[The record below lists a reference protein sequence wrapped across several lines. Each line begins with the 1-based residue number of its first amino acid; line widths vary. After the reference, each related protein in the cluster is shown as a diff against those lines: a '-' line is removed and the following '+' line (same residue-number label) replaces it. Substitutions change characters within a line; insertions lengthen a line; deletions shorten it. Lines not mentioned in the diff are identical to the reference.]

1 MRAACI
7 RVLGVAYLD
16 DPLST
21 FPARA
26 AIGLNRSLHV
36 FTRLSQSISQRIS
49 YSVPYRLLATAGAL
63 AATALF
69 SACATHVGK
78 PDTAVAATQPSRH
91 AFTVERDQVYSPE
104 GWPQALRGDV
114 YRPAAEGL
122 RPAVLLIHGGG
133 WEVPDRR
140 HQMESIAR
148 RLAERGYV
156 VMNATYRLAPAHQH
170 PAPVEDLQQA
180 LLWMRTRSA
189 ALSIDPTRMATF
201 GYSAGGHLAALMG
214 SMTAPITGAT
224 TGALSGGLTASQAP
238 LVRAV
243 VAGGAPTDL
252 SKWRSGRLVVQY
264 LGGTRD
270 EMPARY
276 AAASPVTHIKPGHP
290 PVFLYHGQADDL
302 VPVDHSLD
310 YKAAL
315 DRAGIRNE
323 LYLTRGLGHITAFL
337 LDGPAVEAAIGF
349 LDRELR

>member
-1 MRAACI
+1 M
-7 RVLGVAYLD
+7 V
-16 DPLST
+16 
-21 FPARA
+21 
-26 AIGLNRSLHV
+26 
-36 FTRLSQSISQRIS
+36 
-49 YSVPYRLLATAGAL
+49 GAL
-63 AATALF
+63 TATALL
-69 SACATHVGK
+69 SACATHLGK
-78 PDTAVAATQPSRH
+78 PNPAMASAQPSRH
-91 AFTVERDQVYSPE
+91 SYSVERDRIYSPT
-104 GWPQALRGDV
+104 GWPQALKADV
-114 YRPAAEGL
+114 YRPTAEGL

-140 HQMESIAR
+140 HQMDSIAR
-148 RLAERGYV
+148 RLAQRGYV

-180 LLWMRTRSA
+180 LLWMREHSK
-189 ALSIDPTRMATF
+189 ALSIDPARMATF
-201 GYSAGGHLAALMG
+201 GYSAGGHLAALL
-214 SMTAPITGAT
+214 GARQ
-224 TGALSGGLTASQAP
+224 ASEEP
-238 LVRAV
+238 MVRAV

-276 AAASPVTHIKPGHP
+276 AAASPVTQIKPEHP
-290 PVFLYHGQADDL
+290 PVFLYHGQADNL

-323 LYLTRGLGHITAFL
+323 LYLTRGLGHISAFL

-349 LDRELR
+349 LDRELH

>member
-1 MRAACI
+1 
-7 RVLGVAYLD
+7 
-16 DPLST
+16 
-21 FPARA
+21 
-26 AIGLNRSLHV
+26 
-36 FTRLSQSISQRIS
+36 
-49 YSVPYRLLATAGAL
+49 LLATAGAL
-63 AATALF
+63 VATALL
-69 SACATHVGK
+69 SGCATHLGK
-78 PDTAVAATQPSRH
+78 QGDATTTTQPTRH
-91 AFTVERDQVYSPE
+91 AFTVQRNQVYSPE
-104 GWPQALRGDV
+104 GWPQALMADV
-114 YRPAAEGL
+114 YRTAAEGL

-156 VMNATYRLAPAHQH
+156 VVNATYRLAPAHQH
-170 PAPVEDLQQA
+170 PAPLEDLHQA
-180 LLWMRTRSA
+180 LAWMSARSA
-189 ALSIDPTRMATF
+189 ALSIDPSRMATF
-201 GYSAGGHLAALMG
+201 GYSAGGHLAALL
-214 SMTAPITGAT
+214 GAQQPT
-224 TGALSGGLTASQAP
+224 QAP
-238 LVRAV
+238 AVRAV

-264 LGGTRD
+264 LGGARD

-276 AAASPVTHIKPGHP
+276 AEASPVTQIKPGHP

-315 DRAGIRNE
+315 DRAGVRNE
-323 LYLTRGLGHITAFL
+323 LFLTRGLGHITAFL